1 MEVKRNIFIVMVI
14 VMLFFDILYGCIN
27 TNVKAVLIEDDIG
40 GFEAT
45 LPETDKIE
53 DLKSIT
59 IKFLNALRVL
69 SILTLL
75 IIVVTT
81 GFRYVTSMPNIKE
94 EIKKTMLPI
103 ILGLIFIFSATTIAA
118 FIISALGK

>member
-1 MEVKRNIFIVMVI
+1 MSKEDM
-14 VMLFFDILYGCIN
+14 D
-27 TNVKAVLIEDDIG
+27 ALIEDDIG

-53 DLKSIT
+53 DLKSII

>member
-27 TNVKAVLIEDDIG
+27 TNVKATLIEEDIG

-45 LPETDKIE
+45 LPETDKIN

-81 GFRYVTSMPNIKE
+81 GYRYVTSMPNIKE

>member
-27 TNVKAVLIEDDIG
+27 TNVKATLIEEDIG

-45 LPETDKIE
+45 LPETDKVA
-53 DLKSIT
+53 DLKSII

>member
-27 TNVKAVLIEDDIG
+27 TNVKAALIEDDIG

-45 LPETDKIE
+45 LPETDKIN

-81 GFRYVTSMPNIKE
+81 GYRYVTSMPNIKE